1 MELILVKLLFLL
13 FFTLFA
19 FAKDGV
25 QTRGEIKDG
34 KLFVYITNENPFD
47 ITYKY
52 TATYDENLAPLE
64 SLPIEKSLEAN
75 STNLLTSFILLGKRY
90 KLTNSYIWT
99 IGNKNA
105 IHNNNYFY
113 RLPYEIG
120 ETHPITQSFHGN
132 FSHSGDSEYAV
143 DFGMEVGTKIYAS
156 RGGTVVMTKSDGY
169 KSGANRG
176 FAEDANHITIKHE
189 DGTYGKYVHLKQNGV
204 AVQVG
209 DIVNR
214 GDFLGYS
221 GNTGFTNGPHLH
233 FVVFTGKDSK
243 SRTSIPIKFIAKSGF
258 VIVPI
263 VGNRYTAVK

>member
-1 MELILVKLLFLL
+1 MELILLKLLFLFL
-13 FFTLFA
+13 FIISS
-19 FAKDGV
+19 FAKDEV
-25 QTRGEIKDG
+25 KTYGEVKDG
-34 KLFVYITNENPFD
+34 ELCVYIKNNNPFD

-52 TATYDENLAPLE
+52 IATYDELYPMQP
-64 SLPIEKSLEAN
+64 LPIENSLEAN
-75 STNLLTSFILLGKRY
+75 STAILSKFMILGKQY
-90 KLTNSYIWT
+90 KLTNSYVWT
-99 IGNKNA
+99 IGNINS

-120 ETHPITQSFHGN
+120 ETHLVTQGFRGN
-132 FSHSGDSEYAV
+132 FSHSGDSEFAV
-143 DFGMEVGTKIYAS
+143 DFGMDVGTKIYAS
-156 RGGTVVMTKSDGY
+156 RGGIVVMTKSDGY
-169 KSGANRG
+169 KSGPNRN
-176 FAEDANHITIKHE
+176 FAEEANHITIKHD

-233 FVVFTGKDSK
+233 FVVFKGKDSK
-243 SRTSIPIKFIAKSGF
+243 SRTSIPIKFITKNGF
-258 VIVPI
+258 LINPI